1 MREILIKQLCEHPDM
16 AQFDYSSS
24 QYFRK
29 YSQCLKMSFGGAYGI
44 EEEPR
49 SNRAMTEHA
58 VYDAKVDSLQPL
70 PDKIQTG

>member
-1 MREILIKQLCEHPDM
+1 
-16 AQFDYSSS
+16 
-24 QYFRK
+24 
-29 YSQCLKMSFGGAYGI
+29 MSFGGAYGI

-58 VYDAKVDSLQPL
+58 VYDAKIDSLQPF